1 MEWISRFRHASR
13 NWELGMN
20 RLRSLSDLKD
30 GVVESPFCVVEEEGH
45 SGRDNS
51 VQFCISITRPALGSQ
66 KTV

>member
-30 GVVESPFCVVEEEGH
+30 GVVESPFVLSREKVIRG
-45 SGRDNS
+45 
-51 VQFCISITRPALGSQ
+51 VTIALDPWARLQGLP
-66 KTV
+66 

>member
-1 MEWISRFRHASR
+1 MEWMSRFRHASR

-30 GVVESPFCVVEEEGH
+30 GVLESPFCVIEEEGN

-51 VQFCISITRPALGSQ
+51 VGLWGLSTRPALGSQ